1 MVYYLW
7 HQKEGVMKKQ
17 YFEIKDEA
25 PTSDVIDLSTM
36 YTGADFFIEYY
47 DMVRTIRNRG
57 IDYAKKHDPLL
68 KKFSQ
73 FGRG

>member
-1 MVYYLW
+1 
-7 HQKEGVMKKQ
+7 MKRH
-17 YFEIKDEA
+17 YFDTKDNA
-25 PTSDVIDLSTM
+25 KTSDVIDLSTRRS
-36 YTGADFFIEYY
+36 GLDFLMDYN